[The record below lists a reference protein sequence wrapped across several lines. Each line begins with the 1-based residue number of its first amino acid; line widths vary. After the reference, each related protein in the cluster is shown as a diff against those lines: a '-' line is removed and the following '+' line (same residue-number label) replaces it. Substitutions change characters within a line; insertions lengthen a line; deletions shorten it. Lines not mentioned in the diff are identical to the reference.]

1 MNYNRKIMRLELSA
15 EKALNGGYYYA
26 ELLLPAAD
34 YEIKDAMQRT
44 RAGGRENTVEVS
56 ILECDILPDL
66 QDIRLDTFSL
76 DELNFLAKRLA
87 SLPDEE
93 LPVFYAVTEQIFN
106 DADENPVSIKDLIN
120 CTYGLDTVPV
130 AHNVSNLSELGRFAF
145 ENELLSDLEGIPE
158 SAVPFLNAEQIG
170 RVQQKNDNGVFEGR
184 LYIPTVHYDR
194 PEIYD
199 GVTLP
204 EEEPENAA
212 FLLKVGA
219 YPKSAFFDEDPA
231 LHDLCLPAD
240 SDELFNVTA
249 KCGEPEIN
257 LCFCYEFYSS
267 IPQIT
272 SDMFDSM
279 EEIDELNTLAQRIA
293 AMSESE
299 QTKFKAVL
307 DAENTASIH
316 DALNA
321 AQNLW
326 RYEFTAE
333 PDTADAFFKKYILE
347 NTSTEFDS
355 RWLENLLPRN
365 EADKLLG
372 RIGAAV
378 TDYGVISARNGHLF
392 KPVPYDEPEAKE
404 LKTQA
409 MTEEKLDVIEILD
422 RRALF
427 SNGRLMPE
435 QIPEGLY
442 AYDLRHSDDG
452 GRFCSIEPKVG
463 VNHGGTVLM
472 RDILDFGESGYIPL
486 DEDTEPNFLGETR
499 QYRSLP
505 RKKPRTKPC
514 RWEVCNMSISTVTT
528 DDLRHMNGKE
538 GLVLQGCGGDPQEW
552 LDGINELL
560 TDEGILKDGS
570 KFENI
575 SVFQN
580 GSLTNILFP
589 FEDGV
594 EIDMGKL
601 AMWRLHS
608 HEQFGGTWLS
618 DYVPNRL
625 GGFITEH
632 EPDKIK
638 PDCRL
643 IGEDGNIFNLMGLAA
658 RTLRHNG
665 LAEQATEMAGRIHE
679 CGSYDEALCII
690 GEYVNIT
697 GSEESEDED
706 EGMGMRL

>member
-44 RAGGRENTVEVS
+44 RAVGRENTVEVS
-56 ILECDILPDL
+56 ILECDILPEM

-76 DELNFLAKRLA
+76 DELNFLTKRL
-87 SLPDEE
+87 SFLPDEE

-130 AHNVSNLSELGRFAF
+130 AHNVSNLAELGRFAF
-145 ENELLSDLEGIPE
+145 ENELLSDLDGIPE

-204 EEEPENAA
+204 EEEPKNAA

-219 YPKSAFFDEDPA
+219 YPKSTFSDEDPA

-240 SDELFNVTA
+240 SDELFNVTD

-307 DAENTASIH
+307 NAEDTATLKG
-316 DALNA
+316 ALDI

-372 RIGAAV
+372 RLGAAV

-392 KPVPYDEPEAKE
+392 KPVPYDKPEAKE

-409 MTEEKLDVIEILD
+409 MTEEKLDVIEVLD

-452 GRFCSIEPKVG
+452 DRFCAIEPKVG

-486 DEDTEPNFLGETR
+486 DEDTEPNFLGDEMTASEFAEEEVQDET
-499 QYRSLP
+499 
-505 RKKPRTKPC
+505 
-514 RWEVCNMSISTVTT
+514 
-528 DDLRHMNGKE
+528 
-538 GLVLQGCGGDPQEW
+538 LQMGG
-552 LDGINELL
+552 
-560 TDEGILKDGS
+560 
-570 KFENI
+570 
-575 SVFQN
+575 
-580 GSLTNILFP
+580 
-589 FEDGV
+589 
-594 EIDMGKL
+594 M
-601 AMWRLHS
+601 
-608 HEQFGGTWLS
+608 
-618 DYVPNRL
+618 
-625 GGFITEH
+625 
-632 EPDKIK
+632 
-638 PDCRL
+638 
-643 IGEDGNIFNLMGLAA
+643 
-658 RTLRHNG
+658 
-665 LAEQATEMAGRIHE
+665 
-679 CGSYDEALCII
+679 
-690 GEYVNIT
+690 
-697 GSEESEDED
+697 
-706 EGMGMRL
+706 

>member
-1 MNYNRKIMRLELSA
+1 MTYNRKIMRLELSA

-44 RAGGRENTVEVS
+44 RAVGRENTVEVS
-56 ILECDILPDL
+56 ILECDILPEL

-76 DELNFLAKRLA
+76 DELNFLAKRL
-87 SLPDEE
+87 SFLPNEE

-145 ENELLSDLEGIPE
+145 ENELLSDLEDIPE

-170 RVQQKNDNGVFEGR
+170 RVQQKNDKGVFAGNY
-184 LYIPTVHYDR
+184 YIPTVHYER
-194 PEIYD
+194 PEVYD

-204 EEEPENAA
+204 EEEPKNAA

-219 YPKSAFFDEDPA
+219 YPKSAFSDEDPA

-240 SDELFNVTA
+240 SDELFNVTD

-307 DAENTASIH
+307 NAEDTATLKG
-316 DALNA
+316 ALDI

-326 RYEFTAE
+326 RYEFAAE
-333 PDTADAFFKKYILE
+333 PDTADTFFKDYVAE
-347 NTSTEFDS
+347 NADTRFDN
-355 RWLENLLPRN
+355 RWLGGLFARN
-365 EADKLLG
+365 EGERLLG
-372 RIGAAV
+372 RLGATL

-392 KPVPYDEPEAKE
+392 EPVPYDEPEAKE

-409 MTEEKLDVIEILD
+409 LTEEKLDVIEVLD

-427 SNGRLMPE
+427 SNGRLLPE

-442 AYDLRHSDDG
+442 AYDLRYSDESC
-452 GRFCSIEPKVG
+452 RFCSIEPKVL
-463 VNHGGTVLM
+463 VDHGGTVLM
-472 RDILDFGESGYIPL
+472 KDILDFGTSDQILL
-486 DEDTEPNFLGETR
+486 DYETEPNFLG
-499 QYRSLP
+499 
-505 RKKPRTKPC
+505 
-514 RWEVCNMSISTVTT
+514 
-528 DDLRHMNGKE
+528 
-538 GLVLQGCGGDPQEW
+538 
-552 LDGINELL
+552 
-560 TDEGILKDGS
+560 DEMTPS
-570 KFENI
+570 EF
-575 SVFQN
+575 
-580 GSLTNILFP
+580 
-589 FEDGV
+589 
-594 EIDMGKL
+594 
-601 AMWRLHS
+601 
-608 HEQFGGTWLS
+608 
-618 DYVPNRL
+618 
-625 GGFITEH
+625 
-632 EPDKIK
+632 
-638 PDCRL
+638 
-643 IGEDGNIFNLMGLAA
+643 
-658 RTLRHNG
+658 
-665 LAEQATEMAGRIHE
+665 AEEEAQ
-679 CGSYDEALCII
+679 DEAMQM
-690 GEYVNIT
+690 G
-697 GSEESEDED
+697 
-706 EGMGMRL
+706 GM

>member
-15 EKALNGGYYYA
+15 ENPVHGGYYYA

-34 YEIKDAMQRT
+34 YELKDAMQRT
-44 RAGGRENTVEVS
+44 RAVGRENTVEVS
-56 ILECDILPDL
+56 ILECDILPEL
-66 QDIRLDTFSL
+66 QDIRLDTFNL
-76 DELNFLAKRLA
+76 DELNFLAKRLS

-93 LPVFYAVTEQIFN
+93 LPVFYAVTEQIFD
-106 DADENPVSIKDLIN
+106 DAEESEKPVSIKDLIN

-130 AHNVSNLSELGRFAF
+130 AHNVSNLAELGRFAF
-145 ENELLSDLEGIPE
+145 ENELLSDLEDIPE

-170 RVQQKNDNGVFEGR
+170 RVQQKNDSGVFEGG

-219 YPKSAFFDEDPA
+219 YPKSAFSDEDPA

-240 SDELFNVTA
+240 SDELFNVTD

-307 DAENTASIH
+307 NAEDTATLKG
-316 DALNA
+316 ALDI

-333 PDTADAFFKKYILE
+333 PDTADAFFKKYIIE
-347 NTSTEFDS
+347 NTSTEFDN

-409 MTEEKLDVIEILD
+409 LTEEKLDVIEVLD

-452 GRFCSIEPKVG
+452 DRFCSIEPKVG

-486 DEDTEPNFLGETR
+486 DEDTEPNFLGDEMTPSEFAEEEAQDETM
-499 QYRSLP
+499 Q
-505 RKKPRTKPC
+505 
-514 RWEVCNMSISTVTT
+514 M
-528 DDLRHMNGKE
+528 
-538 GLVLQGCGGDPQEW
+538 GG
-552 LDGINELL
+552 
-560 TDEGILKDGS
+560 
-570 KFENI
+570 
-575 SVFQN
+575 
-580 GSLTNILFP
+580 
-589 FEDGV
+589 
-594 EIDMGKL
+594 M
-601 AMWRLHS
+601 
-608 HEQFGGTWLS
+608 
-618 DYVPNRL
+618 
-625 GGFITEH
+625 
-632 EPDKIK
+632 
-638 PDCRL
+638 
-643 IGEDGNIFNLMGLAA
+643 
-658 RTLRHNG
+658 
-665 LAEQATEMAGRIHE
+665 
-679 CGSYDEALCII
+679 
-690 GEYVNIT
+690 
-697 GSEESEDED
+697 
-706 EGMGMRL
+706 

>member
-56 ILECDILPDL
+56 ILECDILPEM

-76 DELNFLAKRLA
+76 DELNFFAKRLF
-87 SLPDEE
+87 SLPNEE
-93 LPVFYAVTEQIFN
+93 LPVFYAVTEQIFD
-106 DADENPVSIKDLIN
+106 DAEESENPVSIKDLIN

-130 AHNVSNLSELGRFAF
+130 AHNVSNLAELGRFAF
-145 ENELLSDLEGIPE
+145 ENELLSDLGDIPE

-170 RVQQKNDNGVFEGR
+170 RVQQKNDNGVFEGN

-204 EEEPENAA
+204 DEEPKISDFAIRLLVSGTPEHTIGDPVDRAIWLSLPMASDIFANYAAA
-212 FLLKVGA
+212 FNEVDIGDCV
-219 YPKSAFFDEDPA
+219 YYDFES
-231 LHDLCLPAD
+231 
-240 SDELFNVTA
+240 V
-249 KCGEPEIN
+249 
-257 LCFCYEFYSS
+257 

-272 SDMFDSM
+272 SEMFGSM
-279 EEIDELNTLAQRIA
+279 KDVQALNKLAAEISI
-293 AMSESE
+293 MSEAE
-299 QTKFKAVL
+299 QVKFKAVL
-307 DAENTASIH
+307 DAENTASIQ

-321 AQNLW
+321 TQNLW

-333 PDTADAFFKKYILE
+333 PDTADAFFKKYIIE

-392 KPVPYDEPEAKE
+392 KPVPYDEPETKE

-409 MTEEKLDVIEILD
+409 LTEEKLDVIEVLD

-435 QIPEGLY
+435 EIPEGLY

-452 GRFCSIEPKVG
+452 DRFCAIEPKVG

-486 DEDTEPNFLGETR
+486 DEDTEPNFLGETMTP
-499 QYRSLP
+499 S
-505 RKKPRTKPC
+505 
-514 RWEVCNMSISTVTT
+514 E
-528 DDLRHMNGKE
+528 
-538 GLVLQGCGGDPQEW
+538 
-552 LDGINELL
+552 
-560 TDEGILKDGS
+560 
-570 KFENI
+570 F
-575 SVFQN
+575 
-580 GSLTNILFP
+580 
-589 FEDGV
+589 
-594 EIDMGKL
+594 
-601 AMWRLHS
+601 
-608 HEQFGGTWLS
+608 
-618 DYVPNRL
+618 
-625 GGFITEH
+625 
-632 EPDKIK
+632 
-638 PDCRL
+638 
-643 IGEDGNIFNLMGLAA
+643 
-658 RTLRHNG
+658 
-665 LAEQATEMAGRIHE
+665 AEEEAQ
-679 CGSYDEALCII
+679 DEAMQM
-690 GEYVNIT
+690 G
-697 GSEESEDED
+697 
-706 EGMGMRL
+706 GM

>member
-1 MNYNRKIMRLELSA
+1 MTYNRKIMRLELSA
-15 EKALNGGYYYA
+15 ENPVLGGYYYA
-26 ELLLPAAD
+26 ELLLPATD
-34 YEIKDAMQRT
+34 YEVKDGMQRT
-44 RAGGRENTVEVS
+44 RAVGRENTVEVS
-56 ILECDILPDL
+56 ILECDILPEL

-76 DELNFLAKRLA
+76 DELNFFAKRL
-87 SLPDEE
+87 SFLPNEE

-145 ENELLSDLEGIPE
+145 ENELLSDLEDIPE

-204 EEEPENAA
+204 EEEPETSDFAIRLLVSGTPEHIKGDPVDRAIWLDLPMASDILANYAAA
-212 FLLKVGA
+212 FN
-219 YPKSAFFDEDPA
+219 E
-231 LHDLCLPAD
+231 AD
-240 SDELFNVTA
+240 IVDCVYYDFES
-249 KCGEPEIN
+249 I
-257 LCFCYEFYSS
+257 

-272 SDMFDSM
+272 SEMF
-279 EEIDELNTLAQRIA
+279 
-293 AMSESE
+293 
-299 QTKFKAVL
+299 
-307 DAENTASIH
+307 
-316 DALNA
+316 
-321 AQNLW
+321 
-326 RYEFTAE
+326 
-333 PDTADAFFKKYILE
+333 
-347 NTSTEFDS
+347 
-355 RWLENLLPRN
+355 
-365 EADKLLG
+365 
-372 RIGAAV
+372 
-378 TDYGVISARNGHLF
+378 
-392 KPVPYDEPEAKE
+392 
-404 LKTQA
+404 
-409 MTEEKLDVIEILD
+409 
-422 RRALF
+422 
-427 SNGRLMPE
+427 
-435 QIPEGLY
+435 
-442 AYDLRHSDDG
+442 
-452 GRFCSIEPKVG
+452 
-463 VNHGGTVLM
+463 
-472 RDILDFGESGYIPL
+472 
-486 DEDTEPNFLGETR
+486 
-499 QYRSLP
+499 
-505 RKKPRTKPC
+505 
-514 RWEVCNMSISTVTT
+514 
-528 DDLRHMNGKE
+528 
-538 GLVLQGCGGDPQEW
+538 
-552 LDGINELL
+552 GINGLL
-560 TDEGILKDGS
+560 TDEGILKNGS

-665 LAEQATEMAGRIHE
+665 LTEQATEMTGRIHE

-697 GSEESEDED
+697 GSEESEDEN

>member
-76 DELNFLAKRLA
+76 DELNFFAKRLA

-145 ENELLSDLEGIPE
+145 ENELLSDLEGILE

-170 RVQQKNDNGVFEGR
+170 RVQQKNDKGIFEGN

-194 PEIYD
+194 PEVYD
-199 GVTLP
+199 GKSLP
-204 EEEPENAA
+204 EEEAENSV
-212 FLLKVGA
+212 FLLKVGS
-219 YPKSAFFDEDPA
+219 YPKHSFSAGTPA
-231 LHDLCLPAD
+231 LYDLRLPAD
-240 SDELFNVTA
+240 SDKLFNITRA
-249 KCGEPEIN
+249 CGEPEIN

-267 IPQIT
+267 VPQIT
-272 SDMFDSM
+272 SDMFESM
-279 EEIDELNTLAQRIA
+279 EEIDELNSLAQRITR
-293 AMSESE
+293 MSEAE
-299 QTKFKAVL
+299 QVKFKAIL
-307 DAENTASIH
+307 DAENTASIQ
-316 DALNA
+316 DALNV

-372 RIGAAV
+372 RLGAAV

-392 KPVPYDEPEAKE
+392 KPVPYDKPEAKE

-409 MTEEKLDVIEILD
+409 MTEEKLDVIEVLD

-452 GRFCSIEPKVG
+452 DRFCAIEPKVG

-486 DEDTEPNFLGETR
+486 NEDTEPNFLGETMTV
-499 QYRSLP
+499 SEFAEE
-505 RKKPRTKPC
+505 
-514 RWEVCNMSISTVTT
+514 EVQDET
-528 DDLRHMNGKE
+528 
-538 GLVLQGCGGDPQEW
+538 LQMGG
-552 LDGINELL
+552 
-560 TDEGILKDGS
+560 
-570 KFENI
+570 
-575 SVFQN
+575 
-580 GSLTNILFP
+580 
-589 FEDGV
+589 
-594 EIDMGKL
+594 M
-601 AMWRLHS
+601 
-608 HEQFGGTWLS
+608 
-618 DYVPNRL
+618 
-625 GGFITEH
+625 
-632 EPDKIK
+632 
-638 PDCRL
+638 
-643 IGEDGNIFNLMGLAA
+643 
-658 RTLRHNG
+658 
-665 LAEQATEMAGRIHE
+665 
-679 CGSYDEALCII
+679 
-690 GEYVNIT
+690 
-697 GSEESEDED
+697 
-706 EGMGMRL
+706 

>member
-56 ILECDILPDL
+56 ILECDILPEL

-76 DELNFLAKRLA
+76 DELNFFAKRLA

-120 CTYGLDTVPV
+120 CAYGLDTVPV

-184 LYIPTVHYDR
+184 LYIPTVHYER
-194 PEIYD
+194 PEVYD

-204 EEEPENAA
+204 DEESSDFAIRLLVSGTPEHIKGNPVDRAIWLDLPMASDILSGYAAA
-212 FLLKVGA
+212 FN
-219 YPKSAFFDEDPA
+219 E
-231 LHDLCLPAD
+231 AD
-240 SDELFNVTA
+240 IGDCVYYDFESV
-249 KCGEPEIN
+249 
-257 LCFCYEFYSS
+257 

-272 SDMFDSM
+272 PEMFGSMSDVQALNKLAA
-279 EEIDELNTLAQRIA
+279 EISI
-293 AMSESE
+293 MSETE
-299 QTKFKAVL
+299 QVKFKAIL
-307 DAENTASIH
+307 DAENTASIQ

-326 RYEFTAE
+326 RYEFTAM
-333 PDTADAFFKKYILE
+333 PDTADTFFKNYVAE
-347 NTSTEFDS
+347 NADTRFDN
-355 RWLENLLPRN
+355 RWLGGLFARN
-365 EADKLLG
+365 EGERLLG
-372 RIGAAV
+372 CLGAAV

-409 MTEEKLDVIEILD
+409 MTEEKLDVIEVLD

-442 AYDLRHSDDG
+442 AYDFRHSDDG
-452 GRFCSIEPKVG
+452 GRFCAIEPKVG

-472 RDILDFGESGYIPL
+472 RDILDFGENGYIPL
-486 DEDTEPNFLGETR
+486 DEDTEPNFLGET
-499 QYRSLP
+499 
-505 RKKPRTKPC
+505 
-514 RWEVCNMSISTVTT
+514 MTVS
-528 DDLRHMNGKE
+528 E
-538 GLVLQGCGGDPQEW
+538 
-552 LDGINELL
+552 
-560 TDEGILKDGS
+560 
-570 KFENI
+570 F
-575 SVFQN
+575 
-580 GSLTNILFP
+580 
-589 FEDGV
+589 
-594 EIDMGKL
+594 
-601 AMWRLHS
+601 
-608 HEQFGGTWLS
+608 
-618 DYVPNRL
+618 
-625 GGFITEH
+625 
-632 EPDKIK
+632 
-638 PDCRL
+638 
-643 IGEDGNIFNLMGLAA
+643 
-658 RTLRHNG
+658 
-665 LAEQATEMAGRIHE
+665 AEEEAQ
-679 CGSYDEALCII
+679 DEAMQM
-690 GEYVNIT
+690 G
-697 GSEESEDED
+697 
-706 EGMGMRL
+706 GM

>member
-15 EKALNGGYYYA
+15 ENPVHGGYYYA

-34 YEIKDAMQRT
+34 YEIKDAMQRA
-44 RAGGRENTVEVS
+44 RAVGRENTVEVS
-56 ILECDILPDL
+56 ILECDILPEL

-76 DELNFLAKRLA
+76 DELNFFAKRLG
-87 SLPDEE
+87 SLPNEE

-130 AHNVSNLSELGRFAF
+130 AHNVSNLAELGRFAF

-199 GVTLP
+199 GKSLP
-204 EEEPENAA
+204 EEETENSV
-212 FLLKVGA
+212 FLLKVGS
-219 YPKSAFFDEDPA
+219 YPKQSFSAGTPA
-231 LHDLCLPAD
+231 LYDLRLPAD
-240 SDELFNVTA
+240 SDKLFNITRA
-249 KCGEPEIN
+249 CGEPEIN

-267 IPQIT
+267 VPQIT

-279 EEIDELNTLAQRIA
+279 EEIDELNCLAQRITR
-293 AMSESE
+293 MSEAE
-299 QTKFKAVL
+299 QVKFKAVL

-316 DALNA
+316 DALNV

-372 RIGAAV
+372 RIGASV
-378 TDYGVISARNGHLF
+378 TDYGVISARNGQLF

-409 MTEEKLDVIEILD
+409 MTEEKLDVIEVLD

-452 GRFCSIEPKVG
+452 GRFCAIEPKVG

-486 DEDTEPNFLGETR
+486 NEDTEPNFLGET
-499 QYRSLP
+499 
-505 RKKPRTKPC
+505 
-514 RWEVCNMSISTVTT
+514 MTVS
-528 DDLRHMNGKE
+528 E
-538 GLVLQGCGGDPQEW
+538 
-552 LDGINELL
+552 
-560 TDEGILKDGS
+560 
-570 KFENI
+570 F
-575 SVFQN
+575 
-580 GSLTNILFP
+580 
-589 FEDGV
+589 
-594 EIDMGKL
+594 
-601 AMWRLHS
+601 
-608 HEQFGGTWLS
+608 
-618 DYVPNRL
+618 
-625 GGFITEH
+625 
-632 EPDKIK
+632 
-638 PDCRL
+638 
-643 IGEDGNIFNLMGLAA
+643 
-658 RTLRHNG
+658 
-665 LAEQATEMAGRIHE
+665 AEEEAQ
-679 CGSYDEALCII
+679 DEAMQM
-690 GEYVNIT
+690 G
-697 GSEESEDED
+697 
-706 EGMGMRL
+706 GM

>member
-15 EKALNGGYYYA
+15 ENPVHGGYYYA

-34 YEIKDAMQRT
+34 YELKDAMQRT
-44 RAGGRENTVEVS
+44 RAVDRENMVEVS
-56 ILECDILPDL
+56 ILECDILPEL

-76 DELNFLAKRLA
+76 DELNFFAKRLA

-130 AHNVSNLSELGRFAF
+130 AHNVSNLAELGRFAF

-170 RVQQKNDNGVFEGR
+170 RVQQKNDSGVFEGR

-194 PEIYD
+194 PEVYD
-199 GVTLP
+199 GKNLP
-204 EEEPENAA
+204 EEEAENSV
-212 FLLKVGA
+212 FLLKVGS
-219 YPKSAFFDEDPA
+219 YPKHSFSAGTPA
-231 LHDLCLPAD
+231 LYDLRLPAD
-240 SDELFNVTA
+240 SDKLFNITRA
-249 KCGEPEIN
+249 CGEPEIN

-267 IPQIT
+267 VPQIT
-272 SDMFDSM
+272 SDIFESM
-279 EEIDELNTLAQRIA
+279 EEIDELNSLAQRITR
-293 AMSESE
+293 MSEAE
-299 QTKFKAVL
+299 QVKFKAIL
-307 DAENTASIH
+307 DTENTASIQ

-333 PDTADAFFKKYILE
+333 PDTADAFFKKYIIE

-355 RWLENLLPRN
+355 RWLENLIPRN

-372 RIGAAV
+372 RLGAAV

-409 MTEEKLDVIEILD
+409 LTEEKLDVIEVLD

-427 SNGRLMPE
+427 SNGRLIPE

-452 GRFCSIEPKVG
+452 DRFCSIEPKVG

-486 DEDTEPNFLGETR
+486 DEDTEPNFLG
-499 QYRSLP
+499 
-505 RKKPRTKPC
+505 
-514 RWEVCNMSISTVTT
+514 
-528 DDLRHMNGKE
+528 
-538 GLVLQGCGGDPQEW
+538 
-552 LDGINELL
+552 
-560 TDEGILKDGS
+560 DEMTPS
-570 KFENI
+570 EF
-575 SVFQN
+575 
-580 GSLTNILFP
+580 
-589 FEDGV
+589 
-594 EIDMGKL
+594 
-601 AMWRLHS
+601 
-608 HEQFGGTWLS
+608 
-618 DYVPNRL
+618 
-625 GGFITEH
+625 
-632 EPDKIK
+632 
-638 PDCRL
+638 
-643 IGEDGNIFNLMGLAA
+643 
-658 RTLRHNG
+658 
-665 LAEQATEMAGRIHE
+665 AEEEAQ
-679 CGSYDEALCII
+679 DEAMQM
-690 GEYVNIT
+690 G
-697 GSEESEDED
+697 
-706 EGMGMRL
+706 GM

>member
-1 MNYNRKIMRLELSA
+1 MIYNRKIMRLELSA
-15 EKALNGGYYYA
+15 ENPVHGGYYYA

-34 YEIKDAMQRT
+34 YELKDAMQRT
-44 RAGGRENTVEVS
+44 RAVGRENTVEVS
-56 ILECDILPDL
+56 ILECDILPEL

-76 DELNFLAKRLA
+76 DELNFLAKRIS

-93 LPVFYAVTEQIFN
+93 LPVFYAVTGQIFD
-106 DADENPVSIKDLIN
+106 DADNTENPVSIKDLIN

-130 AHNVSNLSELGRFAF
+130 AHNVSNLAELGRFAF
-145 ENELLSDLEGIPE
+145 ENELLSDLGDIPE

-199 GVTLP
+199 GKSLP
-204 EEEPENAA
+204 EEETENSV

-219 YPKSAFFDEDPA
+219 YPKSAFSDEEPA

-240 SDELFNVTA
+240 SDELFNVTD

-299 QTKFKAVL
+299 QAKFKAVL
-307 DAENTASIH
+307 NAEDTATLKG
-316 DALNA
+316 ALDI

-333 PDTADAFFKKYILE
+333 PDTADAFFKKYIFE

-372 RIGAAV
+372 RLCATL

-392 KPVPYDEPEAKE
+392 KPVPYDKPEAKE

-409 MTEEKLDVIEILD
+409 LTEEKLDVIEVLN

-435 QIPEGLY
+435 EIPEGLY

-452 GRFCSIEPKVG
+452 DRFCSIEPKVG

-486 DEDTEPNFLGETR
+486 DEDTEPNFLGETMTV
-499 QYRSLP
+499 SEFAEE
-505 RKKPRTKPC
+505 
-514 RWEVCNMSISTVTT
+514 EV
-528 DDLRHMNGKE
+528 
-538 GLVLQGCGGDPQEW
+538 Q
-552 LDGINELL
+552 
-560 TDEGILKDGS
+560 
-570 KFENI
+570 
-575 SVFQN
+575 
-580 GSLTNILFP
+580 
-589 FEDGV
+589 
-594 EIDMGKL
+594 
-601 AMWRLHS
+601 
-608 HEQFGGTWLS
+608 
-618 DYVPNRL
+618 
-625 GGFITEH
+625 
-632 EPDKIK
+632 
-638 PDCRL
+638 
-643 IGEDGNIFNLMGLAA
+643 
-658 RTLRHNG
+658 
-665 LAEQATEMAGRIHE
+665 
-679 CGSYDEALCII
+679 DEAMQM
-690 GEYVNIT
+690 G
-697 GSEESEDED
+697 
-706 EGMGMRL
+706 GM

>member
-15 EKALNGGYYYA
+15 ENPVHGGYYYA

-34 YEIKDAMQRT
+34 YELKDAMQKT
-44 RAGGRENTVEVS
+44 RAVGRENTVEVS
-56 ILECDILPDL
+56 IPECDILSEL

-87 SLPDEE
+87 SLPDAE

-106 DADENPVSIKDLIN
+106 DSDENPVSIKDLIN

-170 RVQQKNDNGVFEGR
+170 RVQQKNDNGVFEDG

-194 PEIYD
+194 PEVYD
-199 GVTLP
+199 GKSLP
-204 EEEPENAA
+204 EEEADNSV
-212 FLLKVGA
+212 FLLKVGS
-219 YPKSAFFDEDPA
+219 YPKHSFSAGTPA
-231 LHDLCLPAD
+231 LYDLRLPAD
-240 SDELFNVTA
+240 SDKLFNITRA
-249 KCGEPEIN
+249 CGEPEIN

-267 IPQIT
+267 VPQIT
-272 SDMFDSM
+272 SDMFESM
-279 EEIDELNTLAQRIA
+279 EEIDELNSLAQRITR
-293 AMSESE
+293 MSEAE
-299 QTKFKAVL
+299 QVKFKAIL
-307 DAENTASIH
+307 DAENAASIQ

-333 PDTADAFFKKYILE
+333 PDTADAFFKKYIIE

-355 RWLENLLPRN
+355 KWLENLLPRN

-372 RIGAAV
+372 RIGATL

-392 KPVPYDEPEAKE
+392 KPVPYDEPETKE

-409 MTEEKLDVIEILD
+409 LTEEKLDVIEVLD

-486 DEDTEPNFLGETR
+486 DEDTEPNFLGDEMTPSEFAEEEVQDET
-499 QYRSLP
+499 
-505 RKKPRTKPC
+505 
-514 RWEVCNMSISTVTT
+514 
-528 DDLRHMNGKE
+528 
-538 GLVLQGCGGDPQEW
+538 LQMGG
-552 LDGINELL
+552 
-560 TDEGILKDGS
+560 
-570 KFENI
+570 
-575 SVFQN
+575 
-580 GSLTNILFP
+580 
-589 FEDGV
+589 
-594 EIDMGKL
+594 M
-601 AMWRLHS
+601 
-608 HEQFGGTWLS
+608 
-618 DYVPNRL
+618 
-625 GGFITEH
+625 
-632 EPDKIK
+632 
-638 PDCRL
+638 
-643 IGEDGNIFNLMGLAA
+643 
-658 RTLRHNG
+658 
-665 LAEQATEMAGRIHE
+665 
-679 CGSYDEALCII
+679 
-690 GEYVNIT
+690 
-697 GSEESEDED
+697 
-706 EGMGMRL
+706 

>member
-15 EKALNGGYYYA
+15 ENPVHGGYYYA

-34 YEIKDAMQRT
+34 YELKDAMQKT
-44 RAGGRENTVEVS
+44 RAVGRENTVEVS
-56 ILECDILPDL
+56 IPECDILPEL

-87 SLPDEE
+87 SLPDAE

-130 AHNVSNLSELGRFAF
+130 AHNVSNLAELGRFAF

-170 RVQQKNDNGVFEGR
+170 RVQQKNDNGVFEGN

-199 GVTLP
+199 GKNLP
-204 EEEPENAA
+204 EEEAENSV
-212 FLLKVGA
+212 FLLKVGS
-219 YPKSAFFDEDPA
+219 YPKHSFSAGTPA
-231 LHDLCLPAD
+231 LYDLRLPAD
-240 SDELFNVTA
+240 SDKLFNITRA
-249 KCGEPEIN
+249 CGEPEIN

-267 IPQIT
+267 VPQIT
-272 SDMFDSM
+272 SDIFESM
-279 EEIDELNTLAQRIA
+279 EEIDELNSLAQRITR
-293 AMSESE
+293 MSEAE
-299 QTKFKAVL
+299 QVKFKAIL
-307 DAENTASIH
+307 DTENTASIQ

-355 RWLENLLPRN
+355 RWLENLIPRN
-365 EADKLLG
+365 DADKLLG
-372 RIGAAV
+372 RIGATL
-378 TDYGVISARNGHLF
+378 TDYGVISARNCHLF

-409 MTEEKLDVIEILD
+409 MTEEKLDVIEVLD

-452 GRFCSIEPKVG
+452 DRFCSIEPKVG

-486 DEDTEPNFLGETR
+486 DEYTEPNFLGETMTASEFAEEEI
-499 QYRSLP
+499 QDES
-505 RKKPRTKPC
+505 
-514 RWEVCNMSISTVTT
+514 MQ
-528 DDLRHMNGKE
+528 M
-538 GLVLQGCGGDPQEW
+538 GG
-552 LDGINELL
+552 
-560 TDEGILKDGS
+560 
-570 KFENI
+570 
-575 SVFQN
+575 
-580 GSLTNILFP
+580 
-589 FEDGV
+589 
-594 EIDMGKL
+594 M
-601 AMWRLHS
+601 
-608 HEQFGGTWLS
+608 
-618 DYVPNRL
+618 
-625 GGFITEH
+625 
-632 EPDKIK
+632 
-638 PDCRL
+638 
-643 IGEDGNIFNLMGLAA
+643 
-658 RTLRHNG
+658 
-665 LAEQATEMAGRIHE
+665 
-679 CGSYDEALCII
+679 
-690 GEYVNIT
+690 
-697 GSEESEDED
+697 
-706 EGMGMRL
+706 

>member
-1 MNYNRKIMRLELSA
+1 MSYNRKIMRLELSA
-15 EKALNGGYYYA
+15 EKALNDGYYYA

-44 RAGGRENTVEVS
+44 RAVGRENTVEVS
-56 ILECDILPDL
+56 ILECDILPEL

-76 DELNFLAKRLA
+76 DELNFLAKRLV
-87 SLPDEE
+87 SLTDEE
-93 LPVFYAVTEQIFN
+93 MPVFYAVTDEVFRAADN
-106 DADENPVSIKDLIN
+106 DGLVSIKDLIN
-120 CTYGLDTVPV
+120 CTYGLDTVPI
-130 AHNVSNLSELGRFAF
+130 ASGISGPEALGRFAI
-145 ENELLSDLEGIPE
+145 ENGLLSDIDDIPE
-158 SAVPFLNAEQIG
+158 SAIPFLNAEQIG
-170 RVQQKNDNGVFEGR
+170 RVQQKNDKGVFAGNY
-184 LYIPTVHYDR
+184 YIPTVHYER
-194 PEIYD
+194 PEVYD

-204 EEEPENAA
+204 EEEPKNAV

-219 YPKSAFFDEDPA
+219 YPKSAFSDEDPA

-240 SDELFNVTA
+240 SDELFNVTD

-316 DALNA
+316 DALNV

-333 PDTADAFFKKYILE
+333 PDTADTFFKKYIFE

-355 RWLENLLPRN
+355 KWLENLLPRN

-372 RIGAAV
+372 RLGAAV

-392 KPVPYDEPEAKE
+392 DPVPYDEPEAKE

-409 MTEEKLDVIEILD
+409 LTEEKLDVIEVLD

-452 GRFCSIEPKVG
+452 DRFCSIEPKVG

-486 DEDTEPNFLGETR
+486 DEDTEPNFLGDEMTPSEFAEEEVQDET
-499 QYRSLP
+499 
-505 RKKPRTKPC
+505 
-514 RWEVCNMSISTVTT
+514 
-528 DDLRHMNGKE
+528 
-538 GLVLQGCGGDPQEW
+538 LQMGG
-552 LDGINELL
+552 
-560 TDEGILKDGS
+560 
-570 KFENI
+570 
-575 SVFQN
+575 
-580 GSLTNILFP
+580 
-589 FEDGV
+589 
-594 EIDMGKL
+594 M
-601 AMWRLHS
+601 
-608 HEQFGGTWLS
+608 
-618 DYVPNRL
+618 
-625 GGFITEH
+625 
-632 EPDKIK
+632 
-638 PDCRL
+638 
-643 IGEDGNIFNLMGLAA
+643 
-658 RTLRHNG
+658 
-665 LAEQATEMAGRIHE
+665 
-679 CGSYDEALCII
+679 
-690 GEYVNIT
+690 
-697 GSEESEDED
+697 
-706 EGMGMRL
+706 

>member
-1 MNYNRKIMRLELSA
+1 MIYNKKIMRLELSA
-15 EKALNGGYYYA
+15 ENPVHGGHYYA

-34 YEIKDAMQRT
+34 YELKDAMQKT
-44 RAGGRENTVEVS
+44 RAVGRENTVEVS
-56 ILECDILPDL
+56 IPECDILPEL

-76 DELNFLAKRLA
+76 DELNFFAKRLS

-106 DADENPVSIKDLIN
+106 EADENPVSIKDLIN
-120 CTYGLDTVPV
+120 CTYSLDTVPV

-194 PEIYD
+194 PEIDD

-219 YPKSAFFDEDPA
+219 YPKSTFSDEDPA
-231 LHDLCLPAD
+231 LHDLRLPAD
-240 SDELFNVTA
+240 SDELFNVTD

-299 QTKFKAVL
+299 QVMFKAVL
-307 DAENTASIH
+307 DAENTASIQ
-316 DALNA
+316 DAMNV

-326 RYEFTAE
+326 RYEFSAM
-333 PDTADAFFKKYILE
+333 PDTADAFFKNYVAE
-347 NTSTEFDS
+347 NADTRFDS
-355 RWLENLLPRN
+355 RWLGGLFARN
-365 EADKLLG
+365 EGERLLG
-372 RIGAAV
+372 RLGATL

-392 KPVPYDEPEAKE
+392 EPVPYDESETKE

-409 MTEEKLDVIEILD
+409 LTEEKLDVIEVLD

-452 GRFCSIEPKVG
+452 DRFCSIEPKVG

-486 DEDTEPNFLGETR
+486 DEDTEPNFLGDEMTP
-499 QYRSLP
+499 SEFAEE
-505 RKKPRTKPC
+505 
-514 RWEVCNMSISTVTT
+514 EV
-528 DDLRHMNGKE
+528 
-538 GLVLQGCGGDPQEW
+538 Q
-552 LDGINELL
+552 
-560 TDEGILKDGS
+560 
-570 KFENI
+570 
-575 SVFQN
+575 
-580 GSLTNILFP
+580 
-589 FEDGV
+589 
-594 EIDMGKL
+594 
-601 AMWRLHS
+601 
-608 HEQFGGTWLS
+608 
-618 DYVPNRL
+618 
-625 GGFITEH
+625 
-632 EPDKIK
+632 
-638 PDCRL
+638 
-643 IGEDGNIFNLMGLAA
+643 
-658 RTLRHNG
+658 
-665 LAEQATEMAGRIHE
+665 
-679 CGSYDEALCII
+679 DEAMQM
-690 GEYVNIT
+690 G
-697 GSEESEDED
+697 
-706 EGMGMRL
+706 GM

>member
-44 RAGGRENTVEVS
+44 RAVGRESTVEVS
-56 ILECDILPDL
+56 SLECDILPEL

-76 DELNFLAKRLA
+76 DELNFFAKRLA
-87 SLPDEE
+87 SLPNEE
-93 LPVFYAVTEQIFN
+93 LPVFYAVTEQIFD
-106 DADENPVSIKDLIN
+106 DAEESENPVSIKDLIN

-194 PEIYD
+194 PEVYD
-199 GVTLP
+199 GKSLP
-204 EEEPENAA
+204 EEEAENSV
-212 FLLKVGA
+212 FLLKVGS
-219 YPKSAFFDEDPA
+219 YPKQSFSAGTPA
-231 LHDLCLPAD
+231 LYDLRLPAD
-240 SDELFNVTA
+240 SDKLFNITRA
-249 KCGEPEIN
+249 CGEPEIN

-267 IPQIT
+267 VPQIT
-272 SDMFDSM
+272 SDMFESM
-279 EEIDELNTLAQRIA
+279 EGIDELNCLAQRITR
-293 AMSESE
+293 MSEAE
-299 QTKFKAVL
+299 QVKFKAVL

-316 DALNA
+316 DALNV

-326 RYEFTAE
+326 RYKFTAE

-392 KPVPYDEPEAKE
+392 EPVPYDEPEAKE

-409 MTEEKLDVIEILD
+409 MTEEKLDVIEVLD

-435 QIPEGLY
+435 EIPEGLY

-452 GRFCSIEPKVG
+452 DRFCAIEPKVG

-472 RDILDFGESGYIPL
+472 RDFLDFGESGYIPL
-486 DEDTEPNFLGETR
+486 NEDTEPNFLGET
-499 QYRSLP
+499 
-505 RKKPRTKPC
+505 
-514 RWEVCNMSISTVTT
+514 MTVSEFAEEETQ
-528 DDLRHMNGKE
+528 DESM
-538 GLVLQGCGGDPQEW
+538 QMGG
-552 LDGINELL
+552 
-560 TDEGILKDGS
+560 
-570 KFENI
+570 
-575 SVFQN
+575 
-580 GSLTNILFP
+580 
-589 FEDGV
+589 
-594 EIDMGKL
+594 M
-601 AMWRLHS
+601 
-608 HEQFGGTWLS
+608 
-618 DYVPNRL
+618 
-625 GGFITEH
+625 
-632 EPDKIK
+632 
-638 PDCRL
+638 
-643 IGEDGNIFNLMGLAA
+643 
-658 RTLRHNG
+658 
-665 LAEQATEMAGRIHE
+665 
-679 CGSYDEALCII
+679 
-690 GEYVNIT
+690 
-697 GSEESEDED
+697 
-706 EGMGMRL
+706 